1 MIKSV
6 NIEEALE
13 DRMKKEVSS
22 PDNVDD
28 AAINDIE
35 ETGLE
40 IHVDG
45 ERTVQLRL
53 FRKPWKTERRRT

>member
-1 MIKSV
+1 
-6 NIEEALE
+6 
-13 DRMKKEVSS
+13 MKKEVSS

-45 ERTVQLRL
+45 ERTVVQLRL
-53 FRKPWKTERRRT
+53 FRKPWKTE